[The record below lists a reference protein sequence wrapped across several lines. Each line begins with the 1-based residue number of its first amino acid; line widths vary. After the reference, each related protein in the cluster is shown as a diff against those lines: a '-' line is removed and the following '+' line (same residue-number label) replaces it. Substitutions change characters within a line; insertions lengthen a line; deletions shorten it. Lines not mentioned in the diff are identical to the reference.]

1 MDWKL
6 GGLIVVACLAAGC
19 AKGTKDIKAHYVS
32 PLEYK
37 DYDCEQIAAEMR
49 RVGRRVSELGGS
61 VDKTAKGDQVAMG
74 VGLVLFWPAL
84 FFLDGDTPEAQE
96 YARLKGVH
104 DALQEAAIQKKCG
117 IEVQQVSSEAASAG

>member
-6 GGLIVVACLAAGC
+6 GGLIVAAVLTAGC
-19 AKGTKDIKAHYVS
+19 AKGTKDIKAQYVS

-37 DYDCEQIAAEMR
+37 DYDCEQVAAEMR
-49 RVGRRVSELGGS
+49 RVSRRVSELGGN
-61 VDKTAKGDQVAMG
+61 VDKTAQGDKVAMG
-74 VGLVLFWPAL
+74 VGMVLFWPAL

-96 YARLKGVH
+96 YARLKGEH

-117 IEVQQVSSEAASAG
+117 IEVQEVPQESSSR